1 MNKGSARQVGA
12 TDAEV
17 AAGRA
22 GYTILLWPDT
32 RPLQVRSAFRY
43 FFCTK
48 ESAPGALVGAKGGDD
63 KLVVNFKYAFAGS
76 APALLTQAPT
86 VKVGLAI
93 LVVQEA
99 SL

>member
-22 GYTILLWPDT
+22 GYTMLLWPDT

-63 KLVVNFKYAFAGS
+63 KLVVNFTNALEVNVTPS
-76 APALLTQAPT
+76 LTHAPRVEVKLL
-86 VKVGLAI
+86 V
-93 LVVQEA
+93 LVVQDA